1 MISKKVWIYIF
12 LRRKLDEEQQ
22 HGQQG
27 KGRKRM
33 QSGRNRGKKAGHT
46 AVYRGL
52 SKEGQR
58 KIWRRKRTKRCP
70 AERKPVQG
78 RQQGPHHLK

>member
-1 MISKKVWIYIF
+1 MDLYF
-12 LRRKLDEEQQ
+12 LRRKVDEEEQ

-46 AVYRGL
+46 AAYRGP

-58 KIWRRKRTKRCP
+58 KIRRRKRTKRCP
-70 AERKPVQG
+70 EARKPVQG
-78 RQQGPHHLK
+78 RQQGPCHLK

>member
-1 MISKKVWIYIF
+1 MDLYF
-12 LRRKLDEEQQ
+12 LRRKVDEEEQ

-27 KGRKRM
+27 KGRKRTP
-33 QSGRNRGKKAGHT
+33 SGRNRGKKAGRT
-46 AVYRGL
+46 AAYRGP

-70 AERKPVQG
+70 EARKPVQG
-78 RQQGPHHLK
+78 RQQGPRHLK